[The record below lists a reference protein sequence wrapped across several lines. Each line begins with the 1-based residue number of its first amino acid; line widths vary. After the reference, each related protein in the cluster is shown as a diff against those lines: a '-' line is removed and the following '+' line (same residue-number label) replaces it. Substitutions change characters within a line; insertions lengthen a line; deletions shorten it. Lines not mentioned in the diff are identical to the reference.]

1 MGKGKFSFDLSGLRV
16 DEVLSNVEKATKDG
30 IDEVMSDCVGYIKRR
45 RAGRHRLP
53 TRGVFKIVEP
63 ARKDGGEIAGVWG
76 STDINYALAIETGDF
91 SYLQGQPSDGER
103 VETRKNKGNRG
114 SLRKAADQH
123 YRELPDAIARRTA

>member
-1 MGKGKFSFDLSGLRV
+1 MAKGKFSFDLSGLRV

-30 IDEVMSDCVGYIKRR
+30 IDEVMSDCVGTSKGDVPVASASYQGSIR
-45 RAGRHRLP
+45 
-53 TRGVFKIVEP
+53 IVEP